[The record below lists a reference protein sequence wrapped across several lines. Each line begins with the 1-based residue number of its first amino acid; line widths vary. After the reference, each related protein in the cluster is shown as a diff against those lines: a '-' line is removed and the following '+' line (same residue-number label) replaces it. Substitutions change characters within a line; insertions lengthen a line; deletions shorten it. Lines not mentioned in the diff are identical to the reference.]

1 MATLPTVPTFTANT
15 SPSVATLNQLG
26 TAVKFVSQMP
36 IVVSL
41 KMSGTQSIAVNTST
55 PLSWGTEEVDSDGM
69 HNATNPTRLTS
80 ATQGYYKFHA
90 TVAMNETATAAY
102 TACWFKRTTGVNN
115 PLGAGVTVD
124 FGGSAFLS
132 ATTTSDFR
140 SMTIASISPCL
151 YIGDYV
157 EVVGWSSV
165 AATIQ
170 SGFLNS
176 GNLDNAG
183 AADGASCV
191 YGYYLFEGP

>member
-1 MATLPTVPTFTANT
+1 MATLPTVPTFTANS

-36 IVVSL
+36 IVVSMKL
-41 KMSGTQSIAVNTST
+41 GSNQSISASTST

-69 HNATNPTRLTS
+69 HSAGNPTRFTS

-90 TVAMNETATAAY
+90 TVAMNETGTAAY
-102 TACWFKRTTGVNN
+102 TGCWFKRTTGVNN
-115 PLGAGVTVD
+115 PLGAGNTID
-124 FGGSAFLS
+124 FGGNTFLS
-132 ATTTSDFR
+132 GTTTSDFR
-140 SMTIASISPCL
+140 SMTLSSITPCL
-151 YIGDYV
+151 YVGDYV
-157 EVVGWSSV
+157 EVIAWSAV

-176 GNLDNAG
+176 GNNDSAG
-183 AADGASCV
+183 FADGASCV